1 MTEGK
6 AGQQHQHI
14 ALLQWSA
21 AEKYAQHL
29 LICINF
35 PGPGL
40 QVEVV
45 RIITCLLSPI
55 TSRLTYPEQSA
66 NISEGARLTFHII
79 WSSGAHFP
87 LISSELGTEQTHQW
101 KQSGEAREVLA
112 ESHRSQARKS
122 LEECFLLSCRLPS
135 GIWQICQS
143 ASECCQFVI
152 STLPVPGIS
161 AL

>member
-66 NISEGARLTFHII
+66 TKWGARLTFPII

-101 KQSGEAREVLA
+101 KQSGEAREGWVPPQPGSEVVRRMLLAFLPAPVWHLADLSIRLRVLSVCHLNTA
-112 ESHRSQARKS
+112 
-122 LEECFLLSCRLPS
+122 
-135 GIWQICQS
+135 G
-143 ASECCQFVI
+143 
-152 STLPVPGIS
+152 TIS